1 MARHGSTGSG
11 TRPRPA
17 PGLLLSSGAAMAR
30 LSSLGPVRNFRYLAE
45 LLRWA
50 AATARACRARRRD
63 PRLTVA
69 VDVSPFWEDLTGI
82 GWYLYRLLE
91 RLGERDDMV
100 LRLYGPDLVALP
112 GERGPA
118 VAPPR
123 GPGLEPAAHRPP
135 APPGVALARLA
146 ERIFGRGGR
155 LLAPLLLAADGNR
168 VLFAPNYFPPRR
180 FSLALA
186 RGTPLVATVHDLG
199 YRKVP
204 WAIRPETLEELGRNM
219 DFVWSRA
226 RVVLTDAE
234 AVRREIVEAGLAAP
248 ERVRAV
254 LLAPAHRDGPGAAE
268 AALPEGVPGRFGLF
282 VGTVEPRKNPE
293 TLLAAWRALRARLPE
308 PPALV
313 VCGRIGW
320 VGDGVRRELARS
332 REAGWLVHLEYAPDA
347 ALAALY
353 RRALVVALP
362 SWYEGFGLPALEA
375 AALGAPVVASDLPVL
390 REVLGEAALFV
401 PPDRPDL
408 WARRLEE
415 VVGDE
420 ALRAELARRGRERA
434 AAFDWARTAEETAAA
449 LRAAAGGGGS

>member
-1 MARHGSTGSG
+1 
-11 TRPRPA
+11 
-17 PGLLLSSGAAMAR
+17 MAR
-30 LSSLGPVRNFRYLAE
+30 LSSLAPARNLRYLGE

-50 AATARACRARRRD
+50 AATARACRARRRE

-69 VDVSPFWEDLTGI
+69 VDVSPCWESLTGI

-91 RLGERDDMV
+91 RLGERDDLV

-123 GPGLEPAAHRPP
+123 GAALEPVVHRPP

-146 ERIFGRGGR
+146 ERLLGWSRR
-155 LLAPLLLAADGNR
+155 LLAPVLLAADGNR
-168 VLFAPNYFPPRR
+168 LLFAPNYFPPRR
-180 FSLALA
+180 FALALA

-199 YRKVP
+199 YRRVP
-204 WAIRPETLEELGRNM
+204 WAIRQETLEELGRHL
-219 DFVWSRA
+219 DFVWHRA
-226 RVVLTDAE
+226 RLVLTDAE
-234 AVRREIVEAGLAAP
+234 AVRGEILAAGLAPP

-254 LLAPAHRDGPGAAE
+254 LLAPAHGAAPGAGGE
-268 AALPEGVPGRFGLF
+268 AGALPAGVPGRFGLF

-293 TLLAAWRALRARLPE
+293 TLLTAWRLLRARLPDA
-308 PPALV
+308 PPLV

-320 VGDGVRRELARS
+320 VGEGARLELARAR
-332 REAGWLVHLEYAPDA
+332 REGWLIHLERASEA
-347 ALAALY
+347 ELTALY
-353 RRALVVALP
+353 RRAAVVALP

-390 REVLGEAALFV
+390 REVLGDAALFV
-401 PPDRPDL
+401 PPDRPEL

-415 VVGDE
+415 VLGDE
-420 ALRAELARRGRERA
+420 GLRAELGRRGRERA

-449 LRAAAGGGGS
+449 FADAAAARPASRR